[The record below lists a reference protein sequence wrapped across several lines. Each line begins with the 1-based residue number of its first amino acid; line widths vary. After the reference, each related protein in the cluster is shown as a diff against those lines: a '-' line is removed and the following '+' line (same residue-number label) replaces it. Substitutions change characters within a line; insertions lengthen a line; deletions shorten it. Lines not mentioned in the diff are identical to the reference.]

1 MGILNRVINILI
13 LLAAIAAVVFSYMLF
28 SKRNELTDGWRKM
41 AEAINATAATLDDKN
56 ASGTKAA
63 QELAAEK
70 MKHTEYANL
79 DQVLPKLKDNASKI
93 IKQRNDLAMSLQKA
107 ANTLE
112 ISGVNA
118 KDFQN
123 VTTYESKNKDLSS
136 KISDFKRNRDNV
148 FFSYVQT
155 GSIAGAS
162 ISANDLKDSSK
173 ANAAV
178 QKVNAQIN
186 DIKARRDRFSS
197 HIAAVSRTLGVKNPN
212 LSGKNYPAELNTSL
226 AAIRKYKADADTTKN
241 ALAAEKRK
249 TASLNNQI
257 AAHRK
262 TISNHLA
269 DIKSKQQRIDELLR
283 VISDDGKSRIPEKLL
298 NGKDPECYAYVKGKV
313 EYIDKDYGFI
323 TINIGKKYEFV
334 QKYGIKDNKVHF
346 PLTTGKI
353 MTVARGLNS
362 SSPEFIGKVLVA
374 KVDDYSAICNLVSGK
389 LSDLRIGDD
398 VYFAA
403 EDIAAATGKTAAQD
417 QKAPAKK

>member
-148 FFSYVQT
+148 FSSYVQT

-241 ALAAEKRK
+241 DLAAEKRK
-249 TASLNNQI
+249 TASLNNQ
-257 AAHRK
+257 
-262 TISNHLA
+262 L
-269 DIKSKQQRIDELLR
+269 
-283 VISDDGKSRIPEKLL
+283 SDDGKSRIPEKLL